1 MVFSVSTVIRAEDDA
16 SSDDASASKSL
27 KSTERANVQAGLK
40 EKREMKDKRNE
51 GRIMIDQKRKDFK
64 KEMEVKREKMKEEI
78 QVVRE
83 ETKQKIE
90 DLRAKIKEEKD
101 VAKAKI
107 KEARVVGREKVLER
121 FNVAIE
127 RMNILKDRVVDN
139 IAKFEAKGVN
149 VTEAKS
155 FIIIIETKLTGVKT
169 KITEANA
176 LLSVSIDELTKEDKI
191 KLRTLAQDAQTLMK
205 EAHQAI
211 NNAIKSLK
219 ESVKLKREE
228 VRDTKKD
235 DQKQKDVAWESLLSS
250 IRTALKSAF
259 PNAEVEESTRVNVA
273 KKADITGDG
282 VSEAIVSF
290 GLTGVT
296 GYGEVTLMQIENNL
310 PIASLF
316 KQKDGKVS
324 VLGFGSGTFG
334 AGRGES
340 SVELVKSKNA
350 IYSGHY
356 SAFNESND
364 SCGVEA
370 YQWNAQTKVF
380 DYNTSLSDEA
390 GKDYCSKVCSSEIA
404 KHPDSKIYFQKICPV
419 N

>member
-1 MVFSVSTVIRAEDDA
+1 MKKYLGLFIVLVMVFSVSTVIRAEDDA
-16 SSDDASASKSL
+16 SSDDSSASKSL

-90 DLRAKIKEEKD
+90 DLRAKNKEEKD

-107 KEARVVGREKVLER
+107 KEERVVG
-121 FNVAIE
+121 
-127 RMNILKDRVVDN
+127 N

-310 PIASLF
+310 
-316 KQKDGKVS
+316 
-324 VLGFGSGTFG
+324 T
-334 AGRGES
+334 
-340 SVELVKSKNA
+340 
-350 IYSGHY
+350 
-356 SAFNESND
+356 
-364 SCGVEA
+364 
-370 YQWNAQTKVF
+370 
-380 DYNTSLSDEA
+380 
-390 GKDYCSKVCSSEIA
+390 
-404 KHPDSKIYFQKICPV
+404 
-419 N
+419 

>member
-1 MVFSVSTVIRAEDDA
+1 MKKYLGLFIVLVMVFSVSTVIRAEDDA

-101 VAKAKI
+101 VA
-107 KEARVVGREKVLER
+107 
-121 FNVAIE
+121 
-127 RMNILKDRVVDN
+127 
-139 IAKFEAKGVN
+139 
-149 VTEAKS
+149 
-155 FIIIIETKLTGVKT
+155 KT

-356 SAFNESND
+356 SALTCN
-364 SCGVEA
+364 SC
-370 YQWNAQTKVF
+370 
-380 DYNTSLSDEA
+380 
-390 GKDYCSKVCSSEIA
+390 
-404 KHPDSKIYFQKICPV
+404 
-419 N
+419 